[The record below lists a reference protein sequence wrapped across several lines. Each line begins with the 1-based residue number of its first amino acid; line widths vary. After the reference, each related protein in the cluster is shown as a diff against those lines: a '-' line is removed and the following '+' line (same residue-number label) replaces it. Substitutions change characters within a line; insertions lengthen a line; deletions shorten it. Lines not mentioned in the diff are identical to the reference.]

1 MGGTVKGTAMAA
13 TALRRQARLGKMV
26 GGFFQDLFCPL
37 VETLS
42 RKLSSKSCSAMDFG
56 SDTKHHLPRI
66 GSLRLFADFPAGLEV
81 VIDCLMEGFLEFS
94 DTVTVKADYIGDTCN
109 LPKNTSS
116 SASNSMRA

>member
-1 MGGTVKGTAMAA
+1 MREANIRGAVWRSETRPKPGTMAA

-26 GGFFQDLFCPL
+26 GGFFQHLFCPL

-66 GSLRLFADFPAGLEV
+66 RSLRLFADFPAGLEV
-81 VIDCLMEGFLEFS
+81 VIDGLMGKAFL
-94 DTVTVKADYIGDTCN
+94 
-109 LPKNTSS
+109 S
-116 SASNSMRA
+116 SATLSP